1 MCIEELKPEY
11 HDNQGALGV
20 SGPAQPVAPLRLS
33 KPGKPELGGSPKP
46 RNNKTRS
53 QLYLAYNL
61 QCVPASG
68 FFFYF
73 NFYKRPID
81 KLKVHRVIIL

>member
-1 MCIEELKPEY
+1 MTIR
-11 HDNQGALGV
+11 ALGV

-33 KPGKPELGGSPKP
+33 KPGKPELGGSSKP

-68 FFFYF
+68 FFFTLISI
-73 NFYKRPID
+73 KGLSIS
-81 KLKVHRVIIL
+81 